1 MGTFTRTAAALAVA
15 ATIAL
20 VPAPAQANAGLAEA
34 EKLQKLDIMLMV
46 SSLVCRFGADN
57 FQSDYSRFSTA
68 HRATMNAAGAA
79 LQRDM
84 VARHGAAAGKKALDR
99 ISVRMANEYGQGHP
113 WMGCGELKTTTNRL
127 AQVRDRAALLGA
139 ADELLGRRPVPA
151 APVLAAR

>member
-1 MGTFTRTAAALAVA
+1 MGTFTRTAAVLAVA

-20 VPAPAQANAGLAEA
+20 VPAPAQANGALDEA

-57 FQSDYSRFSTA
+57 FQSDYQHFAAT
-68 HRATMNAAGAA
+68 HRATINEAGSA

-84 VARHGAAAGKKALDR
+84 IARHGPAAGKKALDR

-113 WMGCGELKTTTNRL
+113 WMGCGELKTTTNKL
-127 AQVRDRAALLGA
+127 AQVGDRAMLVNAADALLG
-139 ADELLGRRPVPA
+139 RP
-151 APVLAAR
+151 PVLAAR